1 MTWLPARPA
10 LVALVALVAVAC
22 GSPTPPSP
30 ASPDPAAS
38 AAPLAACGL
47 VADVAGAVGQ
57 EPLASPD
64 GYRMGGNDRCLW
76 VFGRDPSRF
85 IGLTVGPTANHTT
98 TVEALG
104 PGEAIEGLGDDAV
117 WWPNARTLSVST
129 GERSF
134 QVDLQ
139 LDAPEVTRELAVR
152 IALQVLAALAR
163 G

>member
-1 MTWLPARPA
+1 MTRLPAR
-10 LVALVALVAVAC
+10 VALVAPAVAPWRC
-22 GSPTPPSP
+22 GAPTPSSPATSAPAGSP
-30 ASPDPAAS
+30 
-38 AAPLAACGL
+38 APVAACGL
-47 VADVAGAVGQ
+47 VPEMAGAVGT

-64 GYRMGGNDRCLW
+64 GYRIGGNDRCLW

-98 TVEALG
+98 TVDALG
-104 PGEAIEGLGDDAV
+104 NGETVEGLGDEAV

-129 GERSF
+129 GDRSF

-139 LDAPEVTRELAVR
+139 LDAPEVTRDLAVR

>member
-1 MTWLPARPA
+1 MTRWPVCL
-10 LVALVALVAVAC
+10 ALVAVLAVAC
-22 GSPTPPSP
+22 GAPTPPSP
-30 ASPDPAAS
+30 ASPAVVGSPA
-38 AAPLAACGL
+38 PVAACGL
-47 VADVAGAVGQ
+47 VANMAAAIGHEA
-57 EPLASPD
+57 LASPD
-64 GYRMGGNDRCLW
+64 GYRIGGNDRCLW

-85 IGLTVGPTANHTT
+85 IGLTVGPAANHTT

-104 PGEAIEGLGDDAV
+104 AGETVEGLGDDAV

-129 GERSF
+129 GDRSF

-139 LDAPEVTRELAVR
+139 LDAPDVTRDLAVR